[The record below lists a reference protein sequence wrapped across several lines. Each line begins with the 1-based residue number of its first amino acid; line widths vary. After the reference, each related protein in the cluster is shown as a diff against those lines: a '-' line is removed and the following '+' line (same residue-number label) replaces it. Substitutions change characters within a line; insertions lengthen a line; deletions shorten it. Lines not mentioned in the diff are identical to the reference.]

1 MYLYGASGHAKVIIE
16 ILEESGVHVSGLFD
30 DNPAVKNLLDY
41 KSLGQYQGQLMDDTF
56 IISIGDNKLRHR
68 IASKFKVNY
77 GKAIS
82 ISASISNRT
91 SIGDGTVI
99 MRNVSVNSDVKIGMH
114 VIINTSASIDHDC
127 VIEDFVHISPN
138 ATLCGGVS
146 IGEGTHVG
154 AASVII
160 PGIKIG
166 RWATIGAGA
175 VIIHDVP
182 DFAVVVGNPGRVIK
196 YMPVDE
202 RPVFLGGY

>member
-1 MYLYGASGHAKVIIE
+1 MYLYGASGHAKVIVE
-16 ILEESGVHVSGLFD
+16 ILEEAGIVVSGLFD
-30 DNPAVKNLLDY
+30 DNPDVKELLGY
-41 KSLGQYQGQLMDDTF
+41 LSIGPYQGQVLSDSM
-56 IISIGDNKLRHR
+56 IISIGDNKLRFY
-68 IASKFKVNY
+68 IALKNNISY

-82 ISASISNRT
+82 TKASISARAF
-91 SIGDGTVI
+91 IGEGTVV
-99 MRNVSVNSDVKIGMH
+99 MRNVSINSDVKIGRH
-114 VIINTSASIDHDC
+114 VIINTSSSIDHDC

-138 ATLCGGVS
+138 STLCGGVS
-146 IGEGTHVG
+146 VGEGTHIG
-154 AASVII
+154 AAAIII

-202 RPVFLGGY
+202 RPVF